1 MKTISEIKKILKN
14 QIERLRL
21 DYGISELGI
30 FGSYIKN
37 LANENSDLDLLV
49 NFQKPISLLKFIK
62 IENELTDLL
71 GIKVD
76 LVMRSALKPRISAVI
91 LKEVELL

>member
-1 MKTISEIKKILKN
+1 MKDINQIRQILKN
-14 QIERLRL
+14 QKERLEL
-21 DYGISELGI
+21 NYGVSELGL

-37 LANENSDLDLLV
+37 LANENSDLDVLI
-49 NFQKPISLLKFIK
+49 NFQKPISLLKFVK

-76 LVMRSALKPRISAVI
+76 LVMQSALKTRIGEII